1 MNATVCAWTGY
12 VCVDLRAIRATL
24 SANILTGIERMT
36 FFRPSWLLPAVLS
49 FLLLSGTNAF
59 AQAAHDTSLLT
70 DAERK
75 HYRALLAKSN
85 DSAQR
90 AKVKSEMNRLI
101 QTRRLELRK
110 KAKK

>member
-1 MNATVCAWTGY
+1 MIIFY
-12 VCVDLRAIRATL
+12 R
-24 SANILTGIERMT
+24 
-36 FFRPSWLLPAVLS
+36 SWLLTAILG
-49 FLLLSGTNAF
+49 FALLGGTNAF

-70 DAERK
+70 DAERT

-85 DSAQR
+85 DSAER

-110 KAKK
+110 KQQNPDATPTTNSGS